1 MKLKIT
7 PEIRKSMEATQAE
20 LDVAMRDPSFRAEH
34 EQMVLKYDI
43 QEAIAKLFTKAA
55 YAKRLASFSKQQ
67 YVYNLRQM
75 DGQCITENV
84 VIDTL
89 RLNAIQS

>member
-34 EQMVLKYDI
+34 EQMVLKYDV

-55 YAKRLASFSKQQ
+55 YAKRLASFSK
-67 YVYNLRQM
+67 RQCM
-75 DGQCITENV
+75 HLNIEFGAGNPVSVAENAMA
-84 VIDTL
+84 L
-89 RLNAIQS
+89 